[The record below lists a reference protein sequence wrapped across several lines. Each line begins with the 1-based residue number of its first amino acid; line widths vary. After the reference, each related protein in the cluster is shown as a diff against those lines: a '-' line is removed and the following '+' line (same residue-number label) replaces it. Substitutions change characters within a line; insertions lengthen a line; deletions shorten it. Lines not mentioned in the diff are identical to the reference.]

1 MIKAV
6 LFDFSQTLADTAE
19 GFHLAE
25 NEAQTRLFADLELDS
40 WHGFQSAYHI
50 MRGEFHRKS
59 NFSRLALFQAIYFQ
73 FGQEPEPT
81 FLANI
86 EDEYWQ
92 GVRSETRL
100 FPESEEVLEKLA
112 A

>member
-40 WHGFQSAYHI
+40 
-50 MRGEFHRKS
+50 
-59 NFSRLALFQAIYFQ
+59 
-73 FGQEPEPT
+73 
-81 FLANI
+81 
-86 EDEYWQ
+86 
-92 GVRSETRL
+92 
-100 FPESEEVLEKLA
+100 
-112 A
+112 